1 MLKVALFVKYWI
13 TRTNWLNVAHFL
25 VAVRLEGFLDESEQ
39 VLLVHGGGSVDVG
52 VHLKD
57 NQGVRL
63 AAFPFT
69 KLEIENLP
77 FSRCRN
83 PDE

>member
-39 VLLVHGGGSVDVG
+39 VLLVHGGGSVDVS
-52 VHLKD
+52 VHL
-57 NQGVRL
+57 
-63 AAFPFT
+63 
-69 KLEIENLP
+69 
-77 FSRCRN
+77 
-83 PDE
+83 DEKQVVEV